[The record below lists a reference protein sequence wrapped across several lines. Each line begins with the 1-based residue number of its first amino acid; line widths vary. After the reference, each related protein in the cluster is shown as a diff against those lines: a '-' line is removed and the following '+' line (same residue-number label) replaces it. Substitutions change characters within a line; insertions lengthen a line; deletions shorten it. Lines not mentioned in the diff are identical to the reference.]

1 MHQARL
7 KSEDFAAE
15 ITLRGL
21 TLEERLRLA
30 QPGAERSGKFD
41 NDLSKRGKIWRSW
54 FGGTRTCKGWADF
67 LTAEGVGETE
77 LIRLNKLVSSKQ
89 KLPAWSVTLR
99 RICDYLQDFIIKA
112 DPCLSICE
120 NLAAGLV
127 SFAWDELA
135 TSPNRSCLRLLSR
148 EAISALRQSLRQR
161 LARTGNRASQWEAL
175 AAAAGQK
182 LSVNLLPA
190 DIGNSHDYFFSSGV
204 SHETLRLLQNYPVL
218 ARLWTVQ
225 VESWLRFVNDFLRD
239 AAVFSP
245 DGRKID
251 NRIPIVSRIEADLS
265 DPHEG
270 NRTVMHVQFGKDDEW
285 FYKPR
290 HGRQERAWFE
300 LLRWINARGFPRPF
314 RILRVQCEDRHCW
327 MESVRPRRC
336 RNRKERSDYFFRLG
350 AMMCLIHVAR
360 GVDFHAAN
368 IVPAGDQPV
377 VVDCETLLHPATSLP
392 QYVRAE
398 DDSIVRTGT
407 LTLFRQ
413 FRESGSTDW
422 CKTEHFSD
430 DLIAGFRAMHDFLTC
445 RSVVRHLKAWTTQL
459 SKISGRNV
467 YRPTK
472 HYYTMLEGS
481 LAPSRLS
488 SGLDRSL
495 YLCAACRNDCSSQ
508 RRAWAEVR
516 ALENADIP
524 LFRSKRYG
532 IKIDLSKKM
541 IQDSTSAIRAT
552 VKPVARSWS
561 RV

>member
-1 MHQARL
+1 MQQARL

-21 TLEERLRLA
+21 TLEEWLRLA
-30 QPGAERSGKFD
+30 QPGEERSSKID
-41 NDLSKRGKIWRSW
+41 NDLLKRGK
-54 FGGTRTCKGWADF
+54 TDF

-77 LIRLNKLVSSKQ
+77 QIWLNKLVSSKQ
-89 KLPAWSVTLR
+89 KLPAWSATLR

-175 AAAAGQK
+175 AATAGQK

-204 SHETLRLLQNYPVL
+204 SNETLRLLQNYPVL

-336 RNRKERSDYFFRLG
+336 RNRKEHSDYFFRLG

-398 DDSIVRTGT
+398 DESIVRTGT

-422 CKTEHFSD
+422 SKTEHFSD
-430 DLIAGFRAMHDFLTC
+430 DLIAGFRAMHDFL
-445 RSVVRHLKAWTTQL
+445 RGRGAVQHLKAWTTRL

-541 IQDSTSAIRAT
+541 IQDSTSAIRAA